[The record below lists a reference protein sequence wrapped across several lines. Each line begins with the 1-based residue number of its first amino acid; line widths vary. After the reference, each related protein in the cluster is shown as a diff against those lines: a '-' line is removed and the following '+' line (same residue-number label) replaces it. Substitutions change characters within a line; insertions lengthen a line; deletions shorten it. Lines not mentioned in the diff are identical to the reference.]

1 MRRYLGGQDPRPARL
16 VREPWRTALAIAPRP
31 PHRISLMLGGFWVA
45 GVLVLSAQAEA
56 IRPDACLEILKAG
69 QIPVARLQA
78 EVADTPAAQRQG
90 LMGRV
95 LTDDASGMLFVFPEA
110 APRAFWMR
118 DTPGSLDMLFADG
131 AGRIVHIA
139 RETQPF
145 SDQRYPSHGPAQY
158 VLETRGGFTERQGI
172 APGMTL
178 DWQVGPCVGPLT
190 K

>member
-1 MRRYLGGQDPRPARL
+1 MRRYLGGQDPGPARPE
-16 VREPWRTALAIAPRP
+16 REPWRTVLAIAPRP
-31 PHRISLMLGGFWVA
+31 PRRVILMLCGFWVA
-45 GVLVLSAQAEA
+45 VVLALSAQAEA
-56 IRPDACLEILKAG
+56 IRPDACLEILTAG

-90 LMGRV
+90 LMGRL
-95 LTDDASGMLFVFPEA
+95 LTDDASGMLFVFPKA
-110 APRAFWMR
+110 APRVFWMR

-131 AGRIVHIA
+131 ARHIVHIA

-145 SDQRYPSHGPAQY
+145 SDQRHPSHGPAQY

-178 DWQVGPCVGPLT
+178 DWQAGPCAGPLT